1 MAKPL
6 SEGFVNGHAN
16 KNSNC
21 GTSFPTEEFS
31 NDCKSEL
38 LSANDAADKK
48 VGEPLDMRNGPRH
61 RPVTPLRVLRGI
73 LCLLVLLLTAFM
85 AIVYWAP
92 ITCVFL
98 RLFSVHYS
106 RKATSFLFGLWLAL
120 WPFLFEKI
128 NKTKVVFSGETVPS
142 KERVLVIANHR
153 TEVDWMYL
161 WDLAL
166 RKDCLGYIK
175 YVLKNSL
182 IKLPIF
188 GWGFHILEFISVE
201 RKWEIDEPV
210 MHRMLST
217 FQDPRD
223 PLWLAVFPE
232 GTDFTEQKC
241 LRSQQFARDN
251 GLPVLKNVLL
261 PKTRGFCLCLSTLR
275 NSLDAVYDVT
285 IGYKYRL
292 PQFIDNALGVDPSEV
307 HINVRRIL
315 LSDIPSS
322 QEEASNWLVERFQQK
337 DQLLSDFSSQGHFPN
352 EGTEGDLSM
361 FKCLVNVFVV
371 LSLIAICTY
380 LTIFSSVWFK
390 MYVALSC
397 AYLAWATYFGIWPSP
412 IFGSLGV
419 WLSTKKSKVV

>member
-1 MAKPL
+1 MNMPL
-6 SEGFVNGHAN
+6 
-16 KNSNC
+16 
-21 GTSFPTEEFS
+21 
-31 NDCKSEL
+31 L
-38 LSANDAADKK
+38 
-48 VGEPLDMRNGPRH
+48 
-61 RPVTPLRVLRGI
+61 
-73 LCLLVLLLTAFM
+73 
-85 AIVYWAP
+85 
-92 ITCVFL
+92 
-98 RLFSVHYS
+98 
-106 RKATSFLFGLWLAL
+106 
-120 WPFLFEKI
+120 
-128 NKTKVVFSGETVPS
+128 
-142 KERVLVIANHR
+142 
-153 TEVDWMYL
+153 
-161 WDLAL
+161 
-166 RKDCLGYIK
+166 
-175 YVLKNSL
+175 
-182 IKLPIF
+182 
-188 GWGFHILEFISVE
+188 E

-380 LTIFSSVWFK
+380 LTLFSSVWFK
-390 MYVALSC
+390 VYVALSC
-397 AYLAWATYFGIWPSP
+397 AYLASATYFGIWPSP

-419 WLSTKKSKVV
+419 GLSTKKSKLV